1 MQTPI
6 NGVHIKKDR
15 VYIKKYGVGT
25 NSCEDGI
32 T

>member
-6 NGVHIKKDR
+6 NGVHIKKVC
-15 VYIKKYGVGT
+15 VYIKKYGIGT

>member
-1 MQTPI
+1 MQIPI
-6 NGVHIKKDR
+6 NGVHIKKEH
-15 VYIKKYGVGT
+15 VYIKKHGVGT